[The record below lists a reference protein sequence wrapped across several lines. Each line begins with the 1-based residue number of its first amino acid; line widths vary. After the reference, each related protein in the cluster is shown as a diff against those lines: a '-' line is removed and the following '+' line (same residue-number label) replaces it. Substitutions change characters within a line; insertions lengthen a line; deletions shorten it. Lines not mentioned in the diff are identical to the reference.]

1 MTEKTDSSLIQVEI
15 FGQTYKVR
23 GDEDQGYIEG
33 LARYV
38 DSKMKA
44 IAETTGT
51 VDSLKVAILAAL
63 NIADEFF
70 KLERDHKGSE
80 ERLATRANELSDA
93 LDEAFR
99 EDTGES
105 RDAPS

>member
-1 MTEKTDSSLIQVEI
+1 MKEKADSSLIQVEI

-38 DSKMKA
+38 DSKMNA

-51 VDSLKVAILAAL
+51 IEVVLLF
-63 NIADEFF
+63 EHFG
-70 KLERDHKGSE
+70 H
-80 ERLATRANELSDA
+80 
-93 LDEAFR
+93 AF
-99 EDTGES
+99 
-105 RDAPS
+105 A